1 MIQTSIL
8 TNNCDAWDLN
18 VLLVYF
24 KNRNIHLVYF
34 LKTEL
39 HFKFSIHEHYCDFN
53 PKSDK
58 KC

>member
-1 MIQTSIL
+1 MIQTPIP

-24 KNRNIHLVYF
+24 KDRNIHLVYF

-39 HFKFSIHEHYCDFN
+39 HFKFSFHEHYCDF
-53 PKSDK
+53 
-58 KC
+58 

>member
-24 KNRNIHLVYF
+24 KDRKQNYILSSVFMNIIV
-34 LKTEL
+34 
-39 HFKFSIHEHYCDFN
+39 IFN

>member
-1 MIQTSIL
+1 MIQTSIF

-24 KNRNIHLVYF
+24 KDIHLVYF

-39 HFKFSIHEHYCDFN
+39 HFKFSIHEHYCDF
-53 PKSDK
+53 
-58 KC
+58 